1 MCVHL
6 TEPKLSCMFIVSHT
20 PCGSRCTYVMFMS
33 LSPNYCS
40 LSLPNPPLLDP
51 SLPLL
56 CPAPPFLA
64 LPRPLVVMLI
74 LFMGLFMFGP
84 ATEWG
89 DVSQALIFYQVMY
102 VQ

>member
-1 MCVHL
+1 MCIHL
-6 TEPKLSCMFIVSHT
+6 TEPKLSCMFFVSHT
-20 PCGSRCTYVMFMS
+20 PCGSRCMYVMLML

-40 LSLPNPPLLDP
+40 LP
-51 SLPLL
+51 SLTHPFSTLP
-56 CPAPPFLA
+56 CPFSA